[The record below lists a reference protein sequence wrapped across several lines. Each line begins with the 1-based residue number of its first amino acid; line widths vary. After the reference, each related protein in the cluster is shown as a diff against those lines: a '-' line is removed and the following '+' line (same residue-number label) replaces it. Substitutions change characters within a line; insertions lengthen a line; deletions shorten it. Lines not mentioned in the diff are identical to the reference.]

1 MKTRLVKTA
10 LFAVLTLFAPLDSNL
25 GAAERAA
32 PSFLDHPQSLTG
44 SVRSVDARAH
54 TIDLLTGVGYA
65 LRVRRVSLG
74 LGARIYLGGAAVEF
88 SHLTP
93 GCIVRTACHHVY
105 SAAVADTVEI
115 LAPAPT
121 RRTP

>member
-10 LFAVLTLFAPLDSNL
+10 LFAALTLLAALDSSL

-32 PSFLDHPQSLTG
+32 SPPDHPERLTG